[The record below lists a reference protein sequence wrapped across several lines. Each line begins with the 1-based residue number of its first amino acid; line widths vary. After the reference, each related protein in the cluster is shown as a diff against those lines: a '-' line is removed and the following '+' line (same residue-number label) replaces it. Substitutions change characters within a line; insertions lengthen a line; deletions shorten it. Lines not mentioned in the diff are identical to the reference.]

1 MKKVNF
7 FISYIN
13 SQSTLQNT
21 THYNFQRD
29 ILYMHQHIHSRNINK
44 YIYAGPLVHIYICI
58 ICYQSLDLFLFV
70 SRNTYQCLLSQ
81 KFLWVPLHKATVEMS
96 KLLYLFNYEGCLAK
110 RGPQP
115 GQTPCSHS
123 NQSSCR
129 NPTPKCQE
137 QHRTSTSQFTCLA
150 REQNTGLWR
159 SMADSHRPWAADE
172 AKLWAD
178 QVISKCIHSLEPH
191 KQIQA
196 VPLVRREQLAKPHIW
211 HSSVIFTFWWPHLPC
226 SKSLCAISGP
236 GIISSFKRDKS
247 AFNSKRC
254 LPITYHPPYS
264 RDVIGR
270 ISNPL
275 RQAASL
281 YRWRE

>member
-29 ILYMHQHIHSRNINK
+29 IFYMHQHIHSRNINK

-137 QHRTSTSQFTCLA
+137 QHRTFTSQFTCLA

-159 SMADSHRPWAADE
+159 SMADSHRPWQLMRPNYEQTRSYQSAYTASNPINRS
-172 AKLWAD
+172 KL
-178 QVISKCIHSLEPH
+178 SLWS
-191 KQIQA
+191 
-196 VPLVRREQLAKPHIW
+196 VGN
-211 HSSVIFTFWWPHLPC
+211 SSPSP
-226 SKSLCAISGP
+226 ISG
-236 GIISSFKRDKS
+236 I
-247 AFNSKRC
+247 
-254 LPITYHPPYS
+254 L
-264 RDVIGR
+264 
-270 ISNPL
+270 L
-275 RQAASL
+275 
-281 YRWRE
+281 